1 MRARRWPILA
11 AVVLLLP
18 AMAVGGGYPAAPE
31 ERAYLGQIAE
41 ELELLLSLV
50 GRAER
55 DRDRDQSA
63 VVLFDY
69 TALRSDLQQIRRS
82 LLDHLSGASRLP
94 RKIQPLQLRFPK

>member
-50 GRAER
+50 ARAE
-55 DRDRDQSA
+55 RDRDQSA

>member
-1 MRARRWPILA
+1 MRARGWPILA
-11 AVVLLLP
+11 AVLFLLP

-50 GRAER
+50 DRSE
-55 DRDRDQSA
+55 RDRDQSA

-94 RKIQPLQLRFPK
+94 RKIEPLQLRFPK